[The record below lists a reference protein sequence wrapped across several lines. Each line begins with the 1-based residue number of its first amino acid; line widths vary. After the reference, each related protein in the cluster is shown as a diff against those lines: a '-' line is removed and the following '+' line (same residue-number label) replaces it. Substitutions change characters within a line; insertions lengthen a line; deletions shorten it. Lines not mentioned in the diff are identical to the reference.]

1 MRLPAIA
8 ASALLVCGCAVGSSL
23 DDTGVGGGGGAGG
36 SGGSSHDAAADARD
50 AAADAQPDAGD
61 DAAADGADEAD
72 ASVDGA
78 DEADASVDDASDA
91 GVADVSVDDAD
102 AADASVDAADA
113 ADAADAVADVVD
125 ANDAADAPSEAAID
139 AGPDATSD
147 AGDGGTTPDAC
158 DQALAALAWTFEAG
172 AQGFT
177 HKALDGVSSTWPLDE
192 WQRGATSLAP
202 GGCHGGAACFGTA
215 LDQNYAQCERA
226 ELRSPTVDLSACA
239 AAPTLTLRFWHYYA
253 FWSALDGSADGG
265 ALELSKDGATWSVAT
280 PAPATFANIRGSYL
294 GYACLAATSFHVD
307 GLPAYTGTN
316 GAWEQV
322 EVEVPAA
329 MRTAGFRFRFAYA
342 TGVNATTYDAD
353 TSRLTAAPGWYVDD
367 VSVGR

>member
-61 DAAADGADEAD
+61 DA
-72 ASVDGA
+72 SVDGA
-78 DEADASVDDASDA
+78 DAADA
-91 GVADVSVDDAD
+91 SVDDAD

-125 ANDAADAPSEAAID
+125 ANDAADAPDAAID

-329 MRTAGFRFRFAYA
+329 LRTAGFRFRFAYA

>member
-61 DAAADGADEAD
+61 DA
-72 ASVDGA
+72 SVDGA
-78 DEADASVDDASDA
+78 DAADA
-91 GVADVSVDDAD
+91 SVDDAD

-125 ANDAADAPSEAAID
+125 ANDAADAPDAAID

-280 PAPATFANIRGSYL
+280 PAPATFANIRGSYV

-329 MRTAGFRFRFAYA
+329 LRTAGFRFRFAYA